1 MVKAACLALVAL
13 LALPAL
19 LRAQAASSDPE
30 LDTGV
35 RLVDEGDFE
44 EAVKR
49 LSGVVQRLEKQPG
62 HARELGRAYLYLAI
76 AYLQLSEEQ
85 KAKAQFI
92 EAWKSDQ
99 SLKLS
104 PHEFPPKVISAFKQ
118 ALEEARAAAPA
129 TNAAAARPR
138 NPALVPVFFEAVKA
152 GDFPAVRNLLGEDPA
167 LVNDKDAVY
176 EATPLHWAALRGN
189 EAIVALLLAE
199 GADSEA
205 RNKDGETAYEVA
217 RRGRKPELTR
227 LLAPTT
233 GLPGFLEAVKRGDL
247 AGVQR
252 LVAEQPGLVNERD
265 SAFGA
270 TGLHWAA
277 LRGHAPV
284 AQLLLERGANPQAR
298 NKEGETPLQVAERAK
313 KQEVVQVLRGT
324 GTRPA
329 ASGATASDLI
339 EAAKRGDLP
348 RVRTLLAAD
357 ASLLAVTDRE
367 FGATPLHWAALKGH
381 ASVVQFLVAQG
392 ADTQARNGEGETPLQ
407 VAQRAGKKDVVA
419 LLER

>member
-1 MVKAACLALVAL
+1 MVKGACLALVAL
-13 LALPAL
+13 VALPAL
-19 LRAQAASSDPE
+19 LRAQAASFDPE

-118 ALEEARAAAPA
+118 ALEEARAAASPA
-129 TNAAAARPR
+129 APAARPR
-138 NPALVPVFFEAVKA
+138 NPALVPVFFEAVKS

-167 LVNDKDAVY
+167 LVNEKDAVY

-233 GLPGFLEAVKRGDL
+233 GFPGFLEAVKRGDL